1 MTIKITKMD
10 PSAKYYV
17 KKPIAIRAIQI
28 NEPFE
33 VTTME
38 GTLTGKIGDYL
49 MEGIHGELY
58 PCDRTIF
65 EESYEESNQKV

>member
-1 MTIKITKMD
+1 MTIKITIMD
-10 PSAKYYV
+10 PNAKYYV

-33 VTTME
+33 VITME